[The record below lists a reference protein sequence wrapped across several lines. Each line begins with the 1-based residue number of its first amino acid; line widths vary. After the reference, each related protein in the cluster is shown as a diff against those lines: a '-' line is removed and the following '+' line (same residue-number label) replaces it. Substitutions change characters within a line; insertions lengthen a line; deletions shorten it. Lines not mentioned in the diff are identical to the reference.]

1 VDSPSLEHELEIR
14 ADEPAVTAFFT
25 IVSPSRGSSPYWMR
39 PVGSASVRGERH
51 SVRYIT
57 IHAFKKD
64 LQWQFVP
71 LQPVFRK
78 YRTAALV
85 ALVFAM
91 VACGRQSD
99 RSNEAS
105 AGDVNST
112 PSMKRDR
119 ERVVN
124 VYSWL
129 DYIAPDSVANFE
141 KETGIKV
148 RYDTYDNNEVLE
160 TKLLTGHT
168 SYDVVLPTGAFFE
181 RQRQA
186 GIYRKLDKS
195 ALPNLINADPDIMRR
210 LAVYDPGNLY
220 AIPYM
225 FTTVGL
231 GYNVE
236 KVRARLGAARPD
248 SWTLLF
254 DPNNAA
260 KLDDCGI
267 SIIDSPMDVF
277 AAAMIYLGHDPNR
290 LDPGDV
296 ADASAALMKIRPFVR
311 NIDAAPIADVA
322 NGSICL
328 CLGWSGDMEAARN
341 RANEAKTGANIAY
354 FVPREGSIITVDML
368 AIPADAPHPHNAEI
382 WMNYLMRPDVMAA
395 ITNYI
400 RYPNGYKASL
410 PLVQAA
416 VKNEEAIY
424 PDEATLARL
433 ISPKTVPLE
442 YSRLVTREWTRF
454 RTGN

>member
-1 VDSPSLEHELEIR
+1 MALIPLQVVFGRYRIAAIGVLL
-14 ADEPAVTAFFT
+14 FT
-25 IVSPSRGSSPYWMR
+25 IVACSPQ
-39 PVGSASVRGERH
+39 
-51 SVRYIT
+51 T
-57 IHAFKKD
+57 D
-64 LQWQFVP
+64 
-71 LQPVFRK
+71 
-78 YRTAALV
+78 
-85 ALVFAM
+85 
-91 VACGRQSD
+91 QSKP
-99 RSNEAS
+99 AS
-105 AGDVNST
+105 AGDANST
-112 PSMKRDR
+112 PSLKQDS
-119 ERVVN
+119 EKILN

-129 DYIAPDSVANFE
+129 DYIAPDTVANFE

-148 RYDTYDNNEVLE
+148 HYDTYDNNEVLE

-186 GIYRKLDKS
+186 GIYRKLDKA

-210 LAVYDPGNLY
+210 LAVYDPANLY

-236 KVRARLGAARPD
+236 KVRARLGVARPD
-248 SWTLLF
+248 SWALLF
-254 DPNNAA
+254 DPNNAV
-260 KLDDCGI
+260 KLKDCGI
-267 SIIDSPMDVF
+267 SIIDSAMDVF
-277 AAAMIYLGHDPNR
+277 QAAMMYLGRDPNR
-290 LDPGDV
+290 LDPRDV
-296 ADASAALMKIRPFVR
+296 ADASEALLKIRPFVR
-311 NIDAAPIADVA
+311 NIDPAPIADIA
-322 NGSICL
+322 NNSVCL
-328 CLGWSGDMEAARN
+328 SLGWSGDMEAARS

-400 RYPNGYKASL
+400 HYPNGYPASL
-410 PLVQAA
+410 PLVQAS
-416 VKNEEAIY
+416 VKNDEAIY
-424 PDEATLARL
+424 PDRATLARL
-433 ISPKTVPLE
+433 ISPKTVPLD

>member
-1 VDSPSLEHELEIR
+1 MII
-14 ADEPAVTAFFT
+14 AFVRHRIAAIVALLFT
-25 IVSPSRGSSPYWMR
+25 IVACSRQ
-39 PVGSASVRGERH
+39 
-51 SVRYIT
+51 T
-57 IHAFKKD
+57 D
-64 LQWQFVP
+64 
-71 LQPVFRK
+71 
-78 YRTAALV
+78 
-85 ALVFAM
+85 
-91 VACGRQSD
+91 QSKP
-99 RSNEAS
+99 AS
-105 AGDVNST
+105 AADANST
-112 PSMKRDR
+112 SSMKQDS
-119 ERVVN
+119 EKILN

-129 DYIAPDSVANFE
+129 DYIAPDTVANFE

-195 ALPNLINADPDIMRR
+195 ALPNLTNADPGIMRR

-231 GYNVE
+231 GYNVV
-236 KVRARLGAARPD
+236 KVRARLGVARPD
-248 SWTLLF
+248 SWALLF

-260 KLDDCGI
+260 KLKDCGI
-267 SIIDSPMDVF
+267 SIIDSAMDVF
-277 AAAMIYLGHDPNR
+277 EAAMIYLGRDPNR
-290 LDPGDV
+290 LDPRDV
-296 ADASAALMKIRPFVR
+296 ADASAALLKIRPFVR
-311 NIDAAPIADVA
+311 NIDPAPVADIT
-322 NGSICL
+322 NNSICL
-328 CLGWSGDMEAARN
+328 SLGWSGDMEAARN

-354 FVPREGSIITVDML
+354 FVPREGSVITVDMI
-368 AIPADAPHPHNAEI
+368 AIPADAPHPRNAEI

-400 RYPNGYKASL
+400 RYPNGYSSSL
-410 PLVQAA
+410 PLVQAS
-416 VKNEEAIY
+416 VKNDEAIY
-424 PDEATLARL
+424 PDQATLARL
-433 ISPKTVPLE
+433 ISPKTMPLD

>member
-1 VDSPSLEHELEIR
+1 MALI
-14 ADEPAVTAFFT
+14 
-25 IVSPSRGSSPYWMR
+25 
-39 PVGSASVRGERH
+39 
-51 SVRYIT
+51 
-57 IHAFKKD
+57 
-64 LQWQFVP
+64 P
-71 LQPVFRK
+71 LQVVFGR
-78 YRTAALV
+78 YRIAAIGVLLFTV
-85 ALVFAM
+85 
-91 VACGRQSD
+91 VACSPQTDQSKP
-99 RSNEAS
+99 AS
-105 AGDVNST
+105 AGDANST
-112 PSMKRDR
+112 PSLKQDS
-119 ERVVN
+119 ERILN

-129 DYIAPDSVANFE
+129 DYIAPDTVANFE

-186 GIYRKLDKS
+186 GIYRKLDKA

-210 LAVYDPGNLY
+210 LAVYDPANLY

-236 KVRARLGAARPD
+236 KVRARLGVTRPD
-248 SWTLLF
+248 SWALLF
-254 DPNNAA
+254 DPNNAV
-260 KLDDCGI
+260 KLKDCGI
-267 SIIDSPMDVF
+267 SIIDSAMDVLQ
-277 AAAMIYLGHDPNR
+277 AAMIYLGRDPNR
-290 LDPGDV
+290 LDPRDV
-296 ADASAALMKIRPFVR
+296 ADASAALLKIRPFVR
-311 NIDAAPIADVA
+311 NIDPAPVADIA
-322 NGSICL
+322 NNSICL
-328 CLGWSGDMEAARN
+328 SLGWSGDIEAARS

-368 AIPADAPHPHNAEI
+368 AIPADAPHPDNAEI

-400 RYPNGYKASL
+400 HYPNGYTASL
-410 PLVQAA
+410 PLVQAS
-416 VKNEEAIY
+416 VKNDEAIY
-424 PDEATLARL
+424 PDRATLARL
-433 ISPKTVPLE
+433 ISPKTVPLD

>member
-1 VDSPSLEHELEIR
+1 MALI
-14 ADEPAVTAFFT
+14 
-25 IVSPSRGSSPYWMR
+25 
-39 PVGSASVRGERH
+39 
-51 SVRYIT
+51 
-57 IHAFKKD
+57 
-64 LQWQFVP
+64 P
-71 LQPVFRK
+71 LQVVFGR
-78 YRTAALV
+78 YRIAAIGVLLFTV
-85 ALVFAM
+85 
-91 VACGRQSD
+91 VACSPQTDQSKP
-99 RSNEAS
+99 AS
-105 AGDVNST
+105 AGDANST
-112 PSMKRDR
+112 PSLKQDS
-119 ERVVN
+119 EKILN

-129 DYIAPDSVANFE
+129 DYIAPETVANFE

-148 RYDTYDNNEVLE
+148 HYDTYDNNEVLE

-186 GIYRKLDKS
+186 GIYRKLDKA

-210 LAVYDPGNLY
+210 LAVYDPANLY

-236 KVRARLGAARPD
+236 KVRARLGVARPD
-248 SWTLLF
+248 SWALLF
-254 DPNNAA
+254 DPNNAV
-260 KLDDCGI
+260 KLKDCGI
-267 SIIDSPMDVF
+267 SIIDSAMDVF
-277 AAAMIYLGHDPNR
+277 QAAMMYLGRDPNR
-290 LDPGDV
+290 LDPRDV
-296 ADASAALMKIRPFVR
+296 ADASEALLKIRPFVR
-311 NIDAAPIADVA
+311 NIDPAPVADIA
-322 NGSICL
+322 NNSICL
-328 CLGWSGDMEAARN
+328 SLGWSGDIEAARS

-400 RYPNGYKASL
+400 HYPNGYPASL
-410 PLVQAA
+410 PLVQAS
-416 VKNEEAIY
+416 VKNDEAIY
-424 PDEATLARL
+424 PDRATLARL
-433 ISPKTVPLE
+433 ISPKTVPLD